1 MEDLAI
7 SKVPIT
13 IVTAT
18 DIEKSLTISQEGQ
31 QVEEWLELGNGC
43 LCCSI
48 KDTGLAA
55 IESLISRRGA
65 FDYILLETSGLADPG
80 NLAPL
85 FWVDSGLGSA
95 VYLDGIVT
103 VVDAKNILLS
113 LDEPAAAEMIVEEEE
128 EEHEHEHAETHPHH
142 HLTTAHL
149 QISHADVV
157 ILNKCDVVDE
167 EQLRR
172 AKERVRAI
180 NGMAKMLETRYG
192 RITQLEGALLDL
204 HAYDGV
210 NELDTVA
217 KGHSHLDPSIST
229 LTLHVPRLDTDQLPR
244 LESWLRS
251 VLWESSL
258 PPNETGARG
267 GFTVHRTKGQILVKD
282 GRVLMIQGVRDVF
295 EIIDHTSSSR
305 GVAGSAVAGDE
316 STARGKIVLIGKGL
330 VGVPFQESLERAF
343 GAK

>member
-1 MEDLAI
+1 
-7 SKVPIT
+7 
-13 IVTAT
+13 
-18 DIEKSLTISQEGQ
+18 
-31 QVEEWLELGNGC
+31 
-43 LCCSI
+43 
-48 KDTGLAA
+48 DTGLAA

-85 FWVDSGLGSA
+85 FWVDSGLGSS

-128 EEHEHEHAETHPHH
+128 KEHEHSGTHH

-167 EQLRR
+167 QQLRR
-172 AKERVRAI
+172 VKERVRAI

-192 RITQLEGALLDL
+192 RITQLEGVLLDL

-210 NELDTVA
+210 SELDTVA

-229 LTLHVPRLDTDQLPR
+229 LTLHVPLLGTNHLPR

-251 VLWESSL
+251 VLWDSLL
-258 PPNETGARG
+258 PPNETGARA
-267 GFTVHRTKGQILVKD
+267 GFTVHRTKGQILIKD

-295 EIIDHTSSSR
+295 EIIDHTSSRSVA
-305 GVAGSAVAGDE
+305 GSAVAGSAVAGDE

-330 VGVPFQESLERAF
+330 VGSPFQESLERAL
-343 GAK
+343 ASAVS